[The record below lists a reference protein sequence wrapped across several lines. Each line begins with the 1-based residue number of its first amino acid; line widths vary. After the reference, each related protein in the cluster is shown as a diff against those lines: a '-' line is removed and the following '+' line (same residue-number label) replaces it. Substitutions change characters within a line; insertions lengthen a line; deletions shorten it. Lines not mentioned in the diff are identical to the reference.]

1 MPLFTSLNLYDL
13 IIYVQFHIGV
23 DDAEYIIEDVSVGAS
38 TDNILDILSAEVIEK
53 IEKHIGENLDQII
66 ERNNQ

>member
-1 MPLFTSLNLYDL
+1 MPLFTSLDLYDL

>member
-1 MPLFTSLNLYDL
+1 MPLFTSLDLYDL

-23 DDAEYIIEDVSVGAS
+23 DDSEYIIEDVSVGPS